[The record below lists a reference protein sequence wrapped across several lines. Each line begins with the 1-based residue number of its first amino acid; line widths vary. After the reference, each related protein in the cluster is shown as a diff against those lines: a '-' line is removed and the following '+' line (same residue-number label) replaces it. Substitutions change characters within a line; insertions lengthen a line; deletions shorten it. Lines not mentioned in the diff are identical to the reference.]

1 MKASDAS
8 RSGPGR
14 KLVER
19 VEALRKARP
28 DRAWRLLERGFVA
41 SARAADDAGRGELW
55 RLRGELVEREDAA
68 LAEHC
73 RRTALR
79 IATAQQAGLLQA
91 RAGVSLA
98 RFLAA
103 RRRRDEARRALADSA
118 VDRLPDR
125 EAPEVGA
132 AGELRQA
139 L

>member
-1 MKASDAS
+1 MFMS
-8 RSGPGR
+8 
-14 KLVER
+14 
-19 VEALRKARP
+19 
-28 DRAWRLLERGFVA
+28 
-41 SARAADDAGRGELW
+41 ELW

-73 RRTALR
+73 LRTALR
-79 IATAQQAGLLQA
+79 IATVQHAGLLQA

-103 RRRRDEARRALADSA
+103 RRRRGEARRALTDSG

-125 EAPEVGA
+125 GAPEVHA
-132 AGELRQA
+132 AGELLQA